1 MDARTKEAVRYL
13 GYGNHAVDDSTLA
26 LVASSFEELERT
38 AGKRIIYRI
47 FDVSFKDSDHVE
59 IGKLDI
65 VSKNL
70 GKNLK
75 GCQSAVVLGA
85 TLGAGVDM
93 LLRKYALTDMARVV
107 ALQACAAA
115 LLEEYLDECQEEIR
129 KEMAEQGLYLRPRFS
144 PGYGDFSIEHQEM
157 ILRMLDTAKT
167 IGLTM
172 TDSSMLTPTK
182 SVTAIIGLSKINV
195 PCHTKGC
202 ESCDKT
208 DCTYRRNP

>member
-1 MDARTKEAVRYL
+1 MGGFRKCGL
-13 GYGNHAVDDSTLA
+13 
-26 LVASSFEELERT
+26 FFKQKT
-38 AGKRIIYRI
+38 AY
-47 FDVSFKDSDHVE
+47 E

-115 LLEEYLDECQEEIR
+115 FLEEYLDEYQEKIR
-129 KEMAEQGLYLRPRFS
+129 KEMKEQGLYLRPRFS

-182 SVTAIIGLSKINV
+182 SVTAIIGLSKNNV

-202 ESCDKT
+202 ESCNKT